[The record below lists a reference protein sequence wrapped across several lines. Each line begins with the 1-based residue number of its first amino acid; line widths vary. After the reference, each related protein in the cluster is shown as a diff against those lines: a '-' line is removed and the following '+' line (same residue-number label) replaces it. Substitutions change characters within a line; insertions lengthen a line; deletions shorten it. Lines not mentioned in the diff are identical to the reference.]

1 MFYEERNNMPLND
14 ITLCSRAL
22 IRIGA
27 APISSLSDGT
37 AESEIANV
45 LYSSVRDALL
55 SAYGWSFA
63 TGQESLSQIMTD
75 PVADYSHAF
84 QLPDDFIR
92 ALSAGQGTKGRGI
105 TYRIIGNELHTSVSA
120 VVLTYIYDV
129 DEANFPPYFAQAL
142 TARLAAEFCIPVT
155 ENTSRAEA
163 LFRLAE
169 REYEIARQIDAQQ
182 DSPNALEDFPLTDI
196 RR

>member
-1 MFYEERNNMPLND
+1 MPLND

-27 APISSLSDGT
+27 APVTSLSDGT
-37 AESEIANV
+37 AESEIGNV
-45 LYSSVRDALL
+45 LYASVRDALL
-55 SAYGWSFA
+55 SSYGWSFA
-63 TGQESLSQIMTD
+63 TGQASLSQIMTN

-84 QLPDDFIR
+84 QLPTDFLR
-92 ALSAGQGTKGRGI
+92 ALSAGQGTRGRGVS
-105 TYRIIGNELHTSVSA
+105 YRITGNELHTNVSA
-120 VVLTYIYDV
+120 VVLTYIYSV
-129 DEANFPPYFAQAL
+129 GESVFPPYFAQAL
-142 TARLAAEFCIPVT
+142 VARLAAEFCIPVT

-169 REYEIARQIDAQQ
+169 REYEIARQVDAQQ
-182 DSPNALEDFPLTDI
+182 DTPNALEEFPLTDI